1 MSVSQDSDVFDDLED
16 LEDLAELAPTGIGA
30 DAEQAPFSIPQAR
43 VCIDAIDHQLIL
55 LLRERAEL
63 ARQLGDQRVALGMSR
78 VALAGEYAVVR
89 RFRAALGPDGAQL
102 ATLLLRPS
110 RQGAVRWPE
119 SGRTADQAVS
129 APGRQFT
136 EESDQSW

>member
-1 MSVSQDSDVFDDLED
+1 MSVIQDSDVSHDLN
-16 LEDLAELAPTGIGA
+16 LAELAPTGIGGGDEPVA
-30 DAEQAPFSIPQAR
+30 FSIPQAR

-78 VALAGEYAVVR
+78 VALAGEYEVVR

-102 ATLLLRPS
+102 AALLLRPS
-110 RQGAVRWPE
+110 RQGPLRWQE
-119 SGRTADQAVS
+119 AGRAQDQAAS
-129 APGRQFT
+129 TPAGPPRK
-136 EESDQSW
+136 ESNEG